1 MQAYLAETFGWPGVQ
16 WCGWIA
22 SRRRSLWASAWKE
35 ETRHVWIAGGAFEWP
50 LSAPQAAALL
60 RGQWG
65 IENGVFYVRDVT
77 MDEDRLHGRQIA
89 AGLSGVRNV
98 ALNLL
103 RRLVAAPSIPSARRR
118 VAAMPDY
125 GLGLL
130 TSPLY

>member
-1 MQAYLAETFGWPGVQ
+1 M
-16 WCGWIA
+16 
-22 SRRRSLWASAWKE
+22 
-35 ETRHVWIAGGAFEWP
+35 HVWIAGGALEWP

-77 MDEDRLHGRQIA
+77 MDEDRLPGRQIA

-130 TSPLY
+130 TLPLY